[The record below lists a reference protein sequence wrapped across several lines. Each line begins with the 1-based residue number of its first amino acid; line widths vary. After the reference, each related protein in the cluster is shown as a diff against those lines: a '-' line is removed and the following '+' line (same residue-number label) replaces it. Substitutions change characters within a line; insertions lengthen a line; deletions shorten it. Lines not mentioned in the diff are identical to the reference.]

1 VSTPPHH
8 RALRPVRLILLGES
22 LLASANAIIEAP
34 PRRRGPRPL
43 TSISILALVV
53 TASLWW
59 IYSWPPHQEAISSFG
74 SSLRYGYVHYFVF
87 AAAGALSAA
96 LRSRSTSSPH
106 SSKSWVDARCASANT
121 LAWHSELSAEQRHCL
136 LDHPTSA
143 VSMVDR
149 NRWS

>member
-87 AAAGALSAA
+87 AAAGALSAGIEVEIDVLTA
-96 LRSRSTSSPH
+96 QLQ
-106 SSKSWVDARCASANT
+106 V
-121 LAWHSELSAEQRHCL
+121 
-136 LDHPTSA
+136 
-143 VSMVDR
+143 VG
-149 NRWS
+149 